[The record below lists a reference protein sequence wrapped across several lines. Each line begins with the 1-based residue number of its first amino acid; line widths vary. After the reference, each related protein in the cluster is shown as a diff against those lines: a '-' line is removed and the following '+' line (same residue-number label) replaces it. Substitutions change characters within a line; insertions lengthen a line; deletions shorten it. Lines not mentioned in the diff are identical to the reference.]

1 MPERGTY
8 EHRLLY
14 TLNTLYSQWQQQ
26 LEEQAALKRLGMD
39 VESVIKRHKERMKAV
54 RQMAK
59 ARPKGDSQYDIPE
72 LLKRPKEKKP

>member
-8 EHRLLY
+8 EHRLLH
-14 TLNTLYSQWQQQ
+14 TLNTLYSQFQQR
-26 LEEQAALKRLGMD
+26 LEEEHALKQLGLD
-39 VESVIKRHKERMKAV
+39 VDSVVKRHKERMKAV

-72 LLKRPKEKKP
+72 LLKPPKEKP